1 MMGYE
6 MIICVIKYN
15 VVIMFDN
22 CSIQYKAIV
31 TAPSLL
37 SDAGVRTGP
46 RPGEGGLPSP
56 VATHGPTSH
65 CLRHFQQ
72 FLVSILID
80 HCTLAHGGA
89 KYPRGGRESSENKL
103 QS

>member
-1 MMGYE
+1 MTGYE

-46 RPGEGGLPSP
+46 RPGEGELLSAAIWLPDNVLEYKEDVGYVWRS
-56 VATHGPTSH
+56 
-65 CLRHFQQ
+65 F
-72 FLVSILID
+72 
-80 HCTLAHGGA
+80 
-89 KYPRGGRESSENKL
+89 Y
-103 QS
+103 

>member
-1 MMGYE
+1 MMGYV

-46 RPGEGGLPSP
+46 RPGEGELLS
-56 VATHGPTSH
+56 AT
-65 CLRHFQQ
+65 
-72 FLVSILID
+72 I
-80 HCTLAHGGA
+80 
-89 KYPRGGRESSENKL
+89 
-103 QS
+103 

>member
-1 MMGYE
+1 MTGYE

-37 SDAGVRTGP
+37 SDDAGVRTGP
-46 RPGEGGLPSP
+46 RPGEGGLLS
-56 VATHGPTSH
+56 AA
-65 CLRHFQQ
+65 
-72 FLVSILID
+72 I
-80 HCTLAHGGA
+80 
-89 KYPRGGRESSENKL
+89 
-103 QS
+103 